1 MDIGV
6 YGIAFAQ
13 RFLGREPA
21 EIVGLAHMGETGV
34 DERSVVNLRYDN
46 GALASIVSSIRDDW
60 IMEGVMEGNEG
71 AIQVP
76 GKISRMNEF
85 TVTRS
90 DGQVRHFRF
99 DTLGNGYS
107 YEALEVG
114 RCLREGKLE
123 SDVMPLDESYAIM
136 KTMDRIREQWD
147 LKYPME

>member
-60 IMEGVMEGNEG
+60 TTEGVIEGNEG

-114 RCLREGKLE
+114 RCLREGRLE
-123 SDVMPLDESYAIM
+123 SEMVPLEESVAVLR
-136 KTMDRIREQWD
+136 TMDQIRAQWK
-147 LKYPME
+147 LRFPGE